1 MHYLK
6 MDQTSNF
13 SIVEIQT
20 ELISHQLVNQ
30 FKTNLFIFG
39 TNFLKNDYLL
49 DNKNDRTRFVN
60 VESHKKTNIR
70 ETLHVLSRLCSIEDA
85 FFNLFNVFCVP
96 YLSSYI
102 LLS

>member
-1 MHYLK
+1 MTRDKCTLKQLGVNPIKKSCLKLVLNSLTVHYLK

-39 TNFLKNDYLL
+39 TNFLKYDYLL

-60 VESHKKTNIR
+60 VR
-70 ETLHVLSRLCSIEDA
+70 
-85 FFNLFNVFCVP
+85 
-96 YLSSYI
+96 
-102 LLS
+102 